1 MCLAFDTNSGR
12 ANLSLPDPN
21 KTPIVVPIYIGAPY
35 FHKRGTQGFRVRE
48 EHPVSEKDT
57 IESVL
62 QGLFLSVAATGSDTS
77 SLSKQELLRSA
88 MVHDSP
94 QSSIVYVT
102 TFRGRFLIIPRETTF
117 EEIFAGARW
126 PRDGP
131 LAFED
136 ARETPRI
143 RDFEVDGVTLGQG
156 WFVEIWVIPKDKWKS
171 QWVYSPCSNEQSW
184 CHAKLPGYGQRSS
197 QNWYFLTFGN
207 WILKPAVVC
216 FHFFHKFYLSLHLSF
231 KLHISCPF

>member
-1 MCLAFDTNSGR
+1 MLQSLGPDFDPNDMCLAFDTDSER

-21 KTPIVVPIYIGAPY
+21 KTPIVIPIYIVAPY
-35 FHKRGTQGFRVRE
+35 FHKRGTQAFRVRE

-57 IESVL
+57 IESFL
-62 QGLFLSVAATGSDTS
+62 QGLFLSVAAAERDTS
-77 SLSKQELLRSA
+77 SSSKQELLRSA
-88 MVHDSP
+88 VVHDSP

-102 TFRGRFLIIPRETTF
+102 TFRGRFLIVPRETTF
-117 EEIFAGARW
+117 EEIFAGSTW

-156 WFVEIWVIPKDKWKS
+156 WFIEIWVIPKDRWKS
-171 QWVYSPCSNEQSW
+171 Q
-184 CHAKLPGYGQRSS
+184 
-197 QNWYFLTFGN
+197 
-207 WILKPAVVC
+207 
-216 FHFFHKFYLSLHLSF
+216 
-231 KLHISCPF
+231 